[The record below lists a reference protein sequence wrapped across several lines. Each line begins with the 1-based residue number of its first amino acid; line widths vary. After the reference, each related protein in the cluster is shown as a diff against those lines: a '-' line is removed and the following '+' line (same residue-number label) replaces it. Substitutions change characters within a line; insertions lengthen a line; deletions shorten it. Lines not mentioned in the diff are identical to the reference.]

1 MATKFDIQVRNGA
14 VTITVG
20 GQSSSNVGAPQN
32 QDQETGGDGRSWG
45 TGSGGG
51 EAGSGCG
58 CCGSPVVIGPI
69 VISGD
74 LAGNAAGSVGGD
86 GRSYGTGTGGGGRNY
101 GTGTGGGRN
110 FGTGTGGGTD
120 GGCCTPVVIGP
131 IVISGC
137 SGQGDPSGTDP
148 QAVCVD
154 PPLQAE
160 SATKPLRSFTMQ
172 TQEALNW
179 CWAAVAVSLNDFLD
193 PPALPPTWTQ
203 VALANKLLGITG
215 PGCGL
220 DPGGI
225 VCNQPESLAT
235 ALTITGNLRLNGAL
249 ASQYLTFIC
258 IQSWI
263 NAQLPV
269 AARIKWR
276 GKGAHF
282 IALDGYKVL
291 TSGQQMV
298 HVQDP
303 SPGSSPGFLDY
314 DFLVEDYEDSGYWI
328 DTFLVTA

>member
-1 MATKFDIQVRNGA
+1 MATQIDIQVRDG
-14 VTITVG
+14 VMTITVG
-20 GQSSSNVGAPQN
+20 ASQNTGDSGADSDLGP
-32 QDQETGGDGRSWG
+32 
-45 TGSGGG
+45 
-51 EAGSGCG
+51 
-58 CCGSPVVIGPI
+58 CCTPVVIGPL
-69 VISGD
+69 VISGGLTD
-74 LAGNAAGSVGGD
+74 AGSLGGS
-86 GRSYGTGTGGGGRNY
+86 GKNSGTGTGGSGKNS
-101 GTGTGGGRN
+101 GTGTGGSGMN
-110 FGTGTGGGTD
+110 SGTGTGGSGKNSGTGTGGD
-120 GGCCTPVVIGP
+120 GPGSGGCCAPVVIGP

-137 SGQGDPSGTDP
+137 SGQGDPPSGTDP

-154 PPLQAE
+154 PPLQSE
-160 SATKPLRSFTMQ
+160 SARKPLGSFTMQ

-179 CWAAVAVSLNDFLD
+179 CWAAVAVSINDFLD
-193 PPALPPTWTQ
+193 PAAAPTWTQ
-203 VALANKLLGITG
+203 VTLANKLLGITG

-303 SPGSSPGFLDY
+303 SPNASPGFLDY
-314 DFLVEDYEDSGYWI
+314 DFLVEDYKDNGYWI